1 MESKKIQE
9 IKRIFDLTE
18 EENNIENENFSQK
31 KEKELRKRWAQDLLN
46 QNRQNKN
53 IEDFIDILNANNF
66 DITKLNSIINNEE
79 FISFLEKKE
88 NFNWIKKYTKDF
100 LQLINK
106 FPFLA
111 VTKTIDHLK
120 EKSSPQTIENILS
133 KSGRHETR
141 IKEID
146 AKDSINKWVEQ
157 YYKKVKEADTN
168 FKDEQ
173 KLNKEEINEIIKL
186 SLGHTYSDVQKA
198 IQLLGLTKRILNFVE
213 INSEIFYKML
223 SFKKPSSIEILASS
237 YDPFFKERIILSL
250 YLPKIKD
257 FLLELSDEE
266 IKGILNKIKTLK
278 KENKSFNDIFKEINL
293 NLENKFFKKI
303 EDPKLFSGNPP
314 EQEEMPIIVESS
326 DVFIKV
332 NADITTYEKIKIDE
346 ARNIISF
353 FYNKDNETFLEK
365 LNKTSTIKDIPAS
378 SLKNLF
384 SSYKEEFLQKNY
396 LYENIKDFLTAKI
409 KEEIN
414 KAIEKIKTSTSD
426 FLKRK
431 NTKDSQQN
439 KQTNNTKSNTLL
451 TKENYETISTY
462 TPGDSTKD
470 LYRYYLLSLSEISV
484 DITDG
489 TKNFKSYQEF
499 SDKINK
505 PKKKTD
511 QTTTQTTKNQ
521 EEKTQEENIIFQN
534 PIIFLYEKEEE
545 REKVKEFNIDYK
557 VRNFVQTFQLKI
569 ECNDLKLYKI
579 NKSENEQT
587 EIEIPENEKKDLL
600 KGFNIETCSNK

>member
-31 KEKELRKRWAQDLLN
+31 KEKELRKKWAQDLLN

-53 IEDFIDILNANNF
+53 IEDFIDILNANDF
-66 DITKLNSIINNEE
+66 DITKLNSIINNKE

-120 EKSSPQTIENILS
+120 GEPSPQTIENILS
-133 KSGRHETR
+133 KSGHHETR

-157 YYKKVKEADTN
+157 YYKKVKEADPN

-223 SFKKPSSIEILASS
+223 SFKKPSSIEILVSS

-257 FLLELSDEE
+257 FLLKLSDEE

-314 EQEEMPIIVESS
+314 EQEEISIIVDSS

-378 SLKNLF
+378 SLKSLF
-384 SSYKEEFLQKNY
+384 FSYGEEFLQKNY
-396 LYENIKDFLTAKI
+396 LYENIKDFLTEKI

-414 KAIEKIKTSTSD
+414 KAIEKIKTSTSN
-426 FLKRK
+426 FLTRK

-439 KQTNNTKSNTLL
+439 KQTNNPKSNILP

-499 SDKINK
+499 SDEING
-505 PKKKTD
+505 PKKKTN

-545 REKVKEFNIDYK
+545 RKKVKEFNIDYK
-557 VRNFVQTFQLKI
+557 VRKFVQTFQVKI

-579 NKSENEQT
+579 NKRKNEQT

-600 KGFNIETCSNK
+600 KGFNIET